1 MQNQSLN
8 FAVLIAAL
16 VAASAVHARSTVPI
30 IDHEKIAVVTGSGK
44 SIDADSVKKAIAA
57 GVASNGRKWELHPA
71 ADGKTLQAALS
82 WNANKHTIV
91 VEIVP
96 TATQYSVKY
105 VSSINMKYE
114 VQSGTR
120 VIHPHYNK
128 FVEELIQS
136 IRAELLKL

>member
-57 GVASNGRKWELHPA
+57 GASNGRKWELRPA

>member
-57 GVASNGRKWELHPA
+57 GVASSRKWELHPA